1 MADENKIEETVKLI
15 NKYSDDPEALR
26 LIILIAALLDTEDSI
41 DAILDKVEDALS
53 KLDSKKQHLKSE
65 KMT

>member
-15 NKYSDDPEALR
+15 NNYSDDPEALR
-26 LIILIAALLDTEDSI
+26 LIILIAALLDTDDSI

-53 KLDSKKQHLKSE
+53 KLESNKHHLKSE

>member
-1 MADENKIEETVKLI
+1 MINDNAIDETIKLI

-26 LIILIAALLDTEDSI
+26 LIILIAALLDADDSI

-53 KLDSKKQHLKSE
+53 KLESKK
-65 KMT
+65 

>member
-26 LIILIAALLDTEDSI
+26 LIILIAALLDADDSI
-41 DAILDKVEDALS
+41 DAVLDKVEDALS
-53 KLDSKKQHLKSE
+53 KLESKK
-65 KMT
+65 